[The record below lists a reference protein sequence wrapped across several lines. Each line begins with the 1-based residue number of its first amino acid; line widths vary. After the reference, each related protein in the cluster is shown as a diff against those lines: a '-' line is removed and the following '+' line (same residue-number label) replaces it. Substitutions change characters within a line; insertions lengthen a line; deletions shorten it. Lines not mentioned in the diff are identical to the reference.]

1 MPRGR
6 PQKAPARS
14 LNVRVEVADLDKLA
28 LLQAITGKATADVVR
43 EAIRRYIDQNEN
55 QLKEAGERL
64 AKGEYFGEVQMTL
77 GNFFLS
83 PAVA

>member
-28 LLQAITGKATADVVR
+28 LLQTITGKPTADVVR
-43 EAIRRYIDQNEN
+43 EAVRAYIDENEG
-55 QLKEAGERL
+55 QLREAGAKLAAGEFW
-64 AKGEYFGEVQMTL
+64 AKGT
-77 GNFFLS
+77 
-83 PAVA
+83 